1 MSPSLHQWAIEQLA
15 ALKIPITRLVTD
27 SRSIQRGD
35 TFVAYPGEK
44 SDGRQFIAAAIAQ
57 GANAVIYEK
66 LLMKP
71 LAIPPGGQTALHSHS
86 AKSPAEELLAGH
98 PKDGGISRW
107 LTPAKSPV
115 MSGHPWEAQHFVW
128 NDAWQVPNLAVADL
142 RHKAGWLADAVY
154 GTPSEKLWVV
164 GITGTNGKTSTSHWI
179 ARALSGAGKQC
190 ALIGT
195 LGNGFI
201 DALQASANTTPDGI
215 RVHGL
220 LADYVRD
227 GAQAVAMEVSSHAL
241 SQGRVN
247 AVRFDVAMLT
257 NLSRDHL
264 DYHGDMQSYAA
275 AKRKLFE
282 WQQLKYVVLNL
293 DDEFGLELARELSLQ
308 EGRRWVP
315 TQGARTSSRPG
326 GSAAT
331 LPQQDI
337 DAEVIGYGLSDA
349 ALQLAERLGLRM
361 VYGNLLE
368 MTGQGSRLAVHSSWG
383 TAELNST
390 LVGRFNAANLLGAL
404 AILLVSNVGLRDAVQ
419 SLSKVQPV
427 AGRMQRLGGAQQ
439 PTVIVDYAHTPDALE
454 KVLVTLR
461 EVILDEITS
470 HSTRLSK
477 DDSQV
482 AGYGS
487 SETLRAAA
495 GGKLICVFGCGGDR
509 DRGKRPMMGLVAEK
523 FSDFCIVTSDNPR
536 GENPGEIIAEI
547 VSGMKAGNH
556 EIMVDRA
563 AAIQAAIGQARQ
575 SDTVLIA
582 GKGHED
588 YQEIN
593 GVKQPFSDVLVA
605 QQALQMHHAGVCA

>member
-1 MSPSLHQWAIEQLA
+1 MSPSLHQWALEQLT
-15 ALKIPITRLVTD
+15 ALKVPITRLVTD

-44 SDGRQFIAAAIAQ
+44 SDGRQFIALAIAQ

-66 LLMKP
+66 LL
-71 LAIPPGGQTALHSHS
+71 
-86 AKSPAEELLAGH
+86 
-98 PKDGGISRW
+98 
-107 LTPAKSPV
+107 
-115 MSGHPWEAQHFVW
+115 SGHPWEAQHFVW

-179 ARALSGAGKQC
+179 AHALNEAAPARGTTKLGNLLSSKLDAELRPSVGTPLLHSDPSAGKQC

-195 LGNGFI
+195 LGNGFV
-201 DALQASANTTPDGI
+201 DALQASANTTPDAI

-220 LADYVRD
+220 MADYLRD

-264 DYHGDMQSYAA
+264 DYHGDMQSYAG
-275 AKRKLFE
+275 AKRKLFD
-282 WQQLKYVVLNL
+282 WQQLKFVVLNF
-293 DDEFGLELARELSLQ
+293 DDAYGAELAEQLSLQ
-308 EGRRWVP
+308 EGRRWV
-315 TQGARTSSRPG
+315 PG

-331 LPQQDI
+331 LPQQDA

-368 MTGQGSRLAVHSSWG
+368 MTGQGLRLGVHSSWG
-383 TAELNST
+383 AVELNSP

-404 AILLVSNVGLRDAVQ
+404 AVLLVSGVALNDAAH
-419 SLSKVQPV
+419 SLSSAQPV
-427 AGRMQRLGGAQQ
+427 AGRMQRLGSVQQ

-454 KVLVTLR
+454 KVLQALR
-461 EVILDEITS
+461 EVS
-470 HSTRLSK
+470 
-477 DDSQV
+477 V
-482 AGYGS
+482 
-487 SETLRAAA
+487 AA
-495 GGKLICVFGCGGDR
+495 GGKVLCVFGCGGDR
-509 DRGKRPMMGLVAEK
+509 DRGKRAMMGMIAEK

-536 GENPGEIIAEI
+536 GENPREIIAEI
-547 VSGMKAGNH
+547 VGGMNEDNH
-556 EIMVDRA
+556 EIIVDRA
-563 AAIQAAIGQARQ
+563 AAIQSAIRHARQ
-575 SDTVLIA
+575 GDTVLIA
-582 GKGHED
+582 GKGHEH
-588 YQEIN
+588 YQEIS
-593 GVKQPFSDVLVA
+593 GVKYPFNDVSVA
-605 QQALQMHHAGVCA
+605 QQALQSCHALSQDQDKLRGGQ